1 MRRNG
6 IKTRVKAGPRG
17 EKRRRAAAP
26 WRAATILL
34 CLFGFLLSAL
44 VAGFIGFALSLERA
58 ETTLTVQADGVVV
71 LTGGSDRVVEAA
83 ELLARGQARRLLITG
98 VNRQTRGAELAK
110 ILPVSR
116 QLFDCCVDLGYAAL
130 DTAGNAAETRDWA
143 RARGIAS
150 LIVVTSNYHMPRA
163 LVELSAAL
171 PEVEL
176 YPFPVVSE
184 HMHVGDWLGDISVTR
199 LIGAEYVK
207 YLYALARSRLLRGAS
222 ATAGVGACGHGRG
235 DALRSAP
242 QPVRRPSQCCSCA
255 RCCSTSPSSRTCSR

>member
-1 MRRNG
+1 M
-6 IKTRVKAGPRG
+6 
-17 EKRRRAAAP
+17 
-26 WRAATILL
+26 L
-34 CLFGFLLSAL
+34 CLFGFLLSAF

-83 ELLARGQARRLLITG
+83 EILARGQARRLLITG
-98 VNRQTRGAELAK
+98 VNKQTRGPELAK

-143 RARGIAS
+143 RARGIAGS

-171 PEVEL
+171 PGVEL
-176 YPFPVVSE
+176 YPYPVVSE
-184 HMHVGDWLGDISVTR
+184 HMRVGDWSSDMSVAR
-199 LIGAEYVK
+199 LVAAEYLK
-207 YLYALARSRLLRGAS
+207 YLLALARTRVAHPLYA
-222 ATAGVGACGHGRG
+222 
-235 DALRSAP
+235 D
-242 QPVRRPSQCCSCA
+242 
-255 RCCSTSPSSRTCSR
+255 